1 MGYYNYFANFS
12 FGCLNFGF
20 GNFRFPTFGFGNFFT
35 PFFTPIA
42 MPFMQPQVMQ
52 YSWPQLNQPVINCSF
67 PPIQTS
73 IGCSIYD
80 IPQGSLYNPPSF
92 NKTNTSIFEGRS
104 YTPQNLS
111 SVTAGNV
118 YSTQTFSSTT
128 LSAAPAISTP
138 APATRTVSPPPSS
151 PTRTYTGSLSQ
162 YNPEKGNRL
171 AEIAMRNAGFV
182 IDKGTKQVTNRTKD
196 PQDFIGCC
204 ARYVQTD
211 LTDAGLDDGIPR
223 VGSAY
228 LMTNSLRRNRN
239 FAEISASTSLRDLPP
254 GTIII
259 YNRGAQGYNETHGH
273 VEIITQ
279 DRRAVS
285 DAITD
290 NLYKRPSHIFIPV

>member
-1 MGYYNYFANFS
+1 MAYRPLNY
-12 FGCLNFGF
+12 
-20 GNFRFPTFGFGNFFT
+20 TF
-35 PFFTPIA
+35 
-42 MPFMQPQVMQ
+42 
-52 YSWPQLNQPVINCSF
+52 NQT
-67 PPIQTS
+67 QTS
-73 IGCSIYD
+73 QQSSATGNA
-80 IPQGSLYNPPSF
+80 SLTSTVNPP
-92 NKTNTSIFEGRS
+92 
-104 YTPQNLS
+104 
-111 SVTAGNV
+111 V
-118 YSTQTFSSTT
+118 
-128 LSAAPAISTP
+128 SA
-138 APATRTVSPPPSS
+138 TVVSSPPASLS
-151 PTRTYTGSLSQ
+151 TGNTRTYTGSLSQ
-162 YNPEKGNRL
+162 YNSEKGNRL

>member
-1 MGYYNYFANFS
+1 MGYYNLFACFS
-12 FGCLNFGF
+12 NCCPNFGF

-35 PFFTPIA
+35 PFFTPIT

-67 PPIQTS
+67 PPVQTS

-104 YTPQNLS
+104 YTPQILG
-111 SVTAGNV
+111 TIPAGNV

-151 PTRTYTGSLSQ
+151 PARTYTGSLSQ

-182 IDKGTKQVTNRTKD
+182 VDRYTKQVTTQIKD
-196 PQDFIGCC
+196 PQDFNGGC

-211 LTDAGLDDGIPR
+211 LAVAGLDDGISR

-239 FAEISASTSLRDLPP
+239 FAEISNSTPLRDLPA
-254 GTIII
+254 GTIIV
-259 YNRGAQGYNETHGH
+259 YNRGACGYNKKHGH
-273 VEIITQ
+273 VEIITT
-279 DRRAVS
+279 DGRAVS
-285 DAITD
+285 DGITD
-290 NLYKRPSHIFIPV
+290 YLYKKPSHIFIPV